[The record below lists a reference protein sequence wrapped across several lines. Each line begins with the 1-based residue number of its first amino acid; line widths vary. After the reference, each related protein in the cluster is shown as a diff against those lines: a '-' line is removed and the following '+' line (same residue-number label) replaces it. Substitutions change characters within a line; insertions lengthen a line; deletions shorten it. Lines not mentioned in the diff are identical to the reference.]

1 MRLVDADALSENL
14 DKDVSTFKGIVNL
27 NLSAALYTAPVAY
40 DIEKVIEALEAE
52 ARHVVD
58 NQGNSIGKCID
69 IDRAVAI
76 VRAGG
81 ITGGVNNGG

>member
-1 MRLVDADALSENL
+1 MKLVDADEICKGLK
-14 DKDVSTFKGIVNL
+14 KDINTFMGIVEL
-27 NLSAALYTAPVAY
+27 NVSAKLYTAPVAY
-40 DIEKVIEALEAE
+40 DIEKVIKAMEAE